1 MTEKDQ
7 VTPSLE
13 GYPVGAIFTLKTK
26 GIKSETGQIYI
37 ENKDGEA
44 VTIEE
49 LFQMADKGNL
59 DGEYSIGVDK
69 ETERGFY
76 SYAGTSDDCLL
87 YTSLPFIKKR
97 TIIIL
102 RFPHH

>member
-37 ENKDGEA
+37 ENKWRSCH
-44 VTIEE
+44 
-49 LFQMADKGNL
+49 
-59 DGEYSIGVDK
+59 Y
-69 ETERGFY
+69 
-76 SYAGTSDDCLL
+76 
-87 YTSLPFIKKR
+87 
-97 TIIIL
+97 
-102 RFPHH
+102 

>member
-1 MTEKDQ
+1 MAVNWASMKNQGIEINLQTRNIATKDFSWYTSFNFAYNQNKVLKVMTEKDQ

-59 DGEYSIGVDK
+59 DGE
-69 ETERGFY
+69 
-76 SYAGTSDDCLL
+76 
-87 YTSLPFIKKR
+87 
-97 TIIIL
+97 
-102 RFPHH
+102 